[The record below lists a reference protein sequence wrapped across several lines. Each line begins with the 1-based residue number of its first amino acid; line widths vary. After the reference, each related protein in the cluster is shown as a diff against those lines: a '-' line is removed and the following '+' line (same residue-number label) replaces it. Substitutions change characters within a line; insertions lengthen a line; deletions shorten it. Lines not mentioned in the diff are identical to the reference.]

1 MKSINENLVKLM
13 IDVSMIKRKL
23 MLEKDPEGEL
33 SNWAEKQLEEARRS
47 RVKVSHEEV
56 KRQILGK

>member
-1 MKSINENLVKLM
+1 M